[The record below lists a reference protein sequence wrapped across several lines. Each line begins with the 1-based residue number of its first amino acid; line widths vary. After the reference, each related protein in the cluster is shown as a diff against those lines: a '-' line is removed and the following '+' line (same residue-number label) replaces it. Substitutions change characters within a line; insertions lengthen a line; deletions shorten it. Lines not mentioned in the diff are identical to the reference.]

1 MQEQGPRQFWVI
13 TPAAAAEMEA
23 VSITE
28 AADRLP
34 KNVRDSLPKGLAT
47 QDAEADFGIFQISYN
62 FGIG

>member
-13 TPAAAAEMEA
+13 TPAAAETEA
-23 VSITE
+23 VNITE

>member
-1 MQEQGPRQFWVI
+1 
-13 TPAAAAEMEA
+13 MEA

-47 QDAEADFGIFQISYN
+47 QDVEADFGIFRFPTILASANLTEVYL
-62 FGIG
+62 

>member
-1 MQEQGPRQFWVI
+1 MQDQGPGQFWVI
-13 TPAAAAEMEA
+13 TPAAAEIEA

-28 AADRLP
+28 AGDRLP

-47 QDAEADFGIFQISYN
+47 QDVEADFGIFQISYN